1 MISSD
6 SDICKTRCLDHA
18 PAVTSSS
25 STFQQRHR
33 VVHSQGADPGLD
45 PKNTQRTPM
54 QVVGHQQP
62 FRAFFWGGTIFWGGS
77 LMFPPFLSSKIMPTK
92 MLLLVF
98 WGVGTYWILTR
109 CSSLVTVLTLAL
121 RPPKTN
127 VETWRLTT
135 RGPKKWGTRIKLV
148 FFWECMGKT

>member
-25 STFQQRHR
+25 STFQRHR

-45 PKNTQRTPM
+45 PKNTQRPNARCRTPTTISCL
-54 QVVGHQQP
+54 
-62 FRAFFWGGTIFWGGS
+62 FWGGNHFFLVPSCS
-77 LMFPPFLSSKIMPTK
+77 LPFLSSKIMQTK
-92 MLLLVF
+92 ILLLVF

-121 RPPKTN
+121 RSPKTN

-148 FFWECMGKT
+148 LFWECMGKT